1 MKRISV
7 LLSAIAFA
15 VVFSCQKPEKNDG
28 PAPAE
33 KPLLV
38 SSVPSDGAEDLQG
51 NSLEMTLTF
60 DRNVLCPTAQQDR
73 ISVGNGA
80 VIDDVSAYMTE
91 VTVNISGLEEGR
103 TYTVVFPE
111 GTVTGYDNNPA
122 EEIRISFS
130 MKELVTVGDQNISE
144 NLVTADPIPQ
154 AKAVYDYLRSVYGS
168 RTLSGAMSH
177 VAWNTD
183 EADWVGEKTG
193 EYPAIAFFDYIHLAS
208 SPANWIDYGDIS
220 PVRDWWNAGGL
231 VGAGWH
237 WNVPRTSSE
246 TDPNNYTCDVAD
258 NTFSV
263 SDALQPGT
271 WENEF
276 MNSSLEKIA
285 SYLKLLQDEGIPVI
299 WRPLH
304 EAAGNTYT
312 QWHSGAWFWWGAEG
326 AQAYKELWIHMFEY
340 FREAGL
346 RNLIWVWTTQTSSA
360 ADADFEFYPGDE
372 YVDIIGRDVY
382 DNTDAEDLA
391 SQYSAIIQYSPSK
404 MVALSELGGV
414 ADMSAQWN
422 AGARWLF
429 FMPWYDY
436 DNDYTEGYDHDHAD
450 IAWWKASFGSDA
462 VIDRASLPSS
472 LFE

>member
-1 MKRISV
+1 
-7 LLSAIAFA
+7 
-15 VVFSCQKPEKNDG
+15 
-28 PAPAE
+28 
-33 KPLLV
+33 
-38 SSVPSDGAEDLQG
+38 
-51 NSLEMTLTF
+51 
-60 DRNVLCPTAQQDR
+60 
-73 ISVGNGA
+73 
-80 VIDDVSAYMTE
+80 
-91 VTVNISGLEEGR
+91 
-103 TYTVVFPE
+103 
-111 GTVTGYDNNPA
+111 
-122 EEIRISFS
+122 

-144 NLVTADPIPQ
+144 NPVTADPIPQ

-177 VAWNTD
+177 VAWNTA
-183 EADWVGEKTG
+183 EADWVGEKAG

-263 SDALQPGT
+263 TAALQQGT

-436 DNDYTEGYDHDHAD
+436 DNDYTEEYDHDHAD

-462 VIDRASLPSS
+462 VVDRASLPSS